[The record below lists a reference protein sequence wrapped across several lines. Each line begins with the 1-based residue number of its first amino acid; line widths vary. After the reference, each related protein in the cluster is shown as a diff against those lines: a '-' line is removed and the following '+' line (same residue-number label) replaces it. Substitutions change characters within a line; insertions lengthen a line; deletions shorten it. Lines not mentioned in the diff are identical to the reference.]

1 MKQLYTLY
9 ENREMYYSEVM
20 DNVDKGDYWDICY
33 WKELPD
39 GVDNFGGKWNKVGSR
54 DILHIPLVLCGW
66 EN

>member
-9 ENREMYYSEVM
+9 ENKEMYYSEV
-20 DNVDKGDYWDICY
+20 VDKGDYWDICY

-39 GVDNFGGKWNKVGSR
+39 GLDNFVGKWNKVGSR